1 MWIFDFQI
9 DSFALSEKSP
19 IYYTQKFPE
28 YGRQAVLIRRLA
40 AGSAAP
46 NPPPRMYMGKFNVVF
61 YGAQYVFSPTVTK

>member
-19 IYYTQKFPE
+19 IYYAQKFPE

-46 NPPPRMYMGKFNVVF
+46 NPPRTLPYLAFNRN
-61 YGAQYVFSPTVTK
+61 